1 MRLDW
6 QYVEDVVAPRAKIRW
21 SKISGVVGG
30 GEQDEFLGNAY
41 ALRFPL
47 DWPEPLG
54 SVMIEAQ
61 PKLIDAA

>member
-1 MRLDW
+1 MA
-6 QYVEDVVAPRAKIRW
+6 VA
-21 SKISGVVGG
+21 GG
-30 GEQDEFLGNAY
+30 GEKDEFLGDAY